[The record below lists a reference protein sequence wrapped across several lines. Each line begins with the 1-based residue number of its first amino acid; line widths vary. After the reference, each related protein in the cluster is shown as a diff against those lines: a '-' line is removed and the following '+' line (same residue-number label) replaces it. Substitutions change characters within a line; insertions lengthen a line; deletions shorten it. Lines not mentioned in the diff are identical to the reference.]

1 MTNEILREKSSAG
14 NPLGARMLAVA
25 FACAA
30 GSLFGDDAVSLKKS
44 DADTWKDGGV
54 TQSSMSS
61 FLKNHDGYTQSG
73 VDLSQYGWSDG
84 NDPDPSKDYVVNDNK
99 TLFSPYVAATVTKA
113 EVESMCFTFP
123 GNSLT
128 LDNGTLGNRSCNDN
142 GPAEVCVPNLIVKK
156 GTFTNQSWS
165 RNNRWSGTFT
175 IDSSS
180 YGYPTAALSFNIN
193 MKECFI
199 DATMIAA
206 APNQVAFGN
215 PGLGPSS
222 GSYRCVDK
230 YRDYKYHL
238 RGDLSQYD
246 ATNTLSLGSIVYV
259 ETSLVGGSFD
269 IGALG
274 TLTAASV
281 SEATIGGN
289 VRGRDAAFDIPSGTA
304 LAVKGELDFGW
315 AEPSAYT
322 YSKSGLVSTN
332 VYTLLPASEPYTPSH
347 TVARKA
353 ACELNVINVAAAGA
367 LSITKA
373 TLDGTLVKLAAG
385 ATFTVGDATF
395 KDVVLDLPADAVVN
409 VTNSLVAVNPV
420 ELRLSLD
427 AVRQTLVTLPVG
439 KGELKTSDFVVSG
452 SPQFRFSLSV
462 VVEEGLQ
469 KLVVT
474 DQNPDVKDATTGYVV
489 LMTADSSSSSTFTIG
504 SYNMAGNWSEPN
516 DPPHPGTN
524 YYTNGK
530 MFRDKGL
537 PKNDKAF
544 KGDSLTQM
552 GSFRIS
558 ASAFEIAD
566 WRVLSNG
573 SKKLDGRT
581 MVTTAGG
588 TWTAT
593 FTGNL
598 TVFSGASSP
607 FTLYG
612 GLSAT
617 NTDGSVK
624 SSQTYVM
631 DLKIRGAADA
641 ALAAE
646 GAVTQAPGVPG
657 AQVVCEFPGDMSE
670 FYGTLTV
677 GTNETIRLGGW
688 GLTNGTLVT
697 RTAYSTI
704 TTKNAAYVPV
714 RKFVSQTDT
723 TFDIPAGTKLA
734 ITDGADLT
742 GTFMKNGAGTL
753 AFGGTAVAGAGAK
766 LAVTAGSL
774 ETLVPS
780 ALAGVPVELS
790 SGTSA
795 VVGWKSDCGLDLSQS
810 AVTFAGASFAVSFDM
825 EGETPDA
832 DLTVVRKILSVRDT
846 DAAKFANKIIVNKP
860 ARGFQARL
868 LAPVSAGGV
877 TTWSA
882 EISKTG
888 LILLFR

>member
-1 MTNEILREKSSAG
+1 MMKKIIG
-14 NPLGARMLAVA
+14 FVLGALVLAA
-25 FACAA
+25 SGFA
-30 GSLFGDDAVSLKKS
+30 GDAVSLKLS
-44 DADTWKDGGV
+44 DADAWKDNDV
-54 TQSSMSS
+54 TQPSMSS
-61 FLKNHDGYTQSG
+61 FLKNHDGYTKAG
-73 VDLSQYGWSDG
+73 TDLSKYGWSDG
-84 NDPDPSKDYVVNDNK
+84 DDPDPSKDYVVNSK
-99 TLFSPYVAATVTKA
+99 RVLFSPYVAVSVGKA
-113 EVESMCFTFP
+113 ELEDMTFTFP

-142 GPAEVCVPNLIVKK
+142 GPATVCVPNLIVKK
-156 GTFTNQSWS
+156 GTITNQSWS

-175 IDSSS
+175 VDSSS
-180 YGYPTAALSFNIN
+180 YGYPAGALTFGIN
-193 MKECFI
+193 MRECFI

-206 APNQVAFGN
+206 APNQVEFGG
-215 PGLGPSS
+215 PGLAPSS

-274 TLTAASV
+274 TLTVASV
-281 SEATIGGN
+281 PAVTIGSN
-289 VRGRDAAFDIPSGTA
+289 VRGRDAAFVIPANTS
-304 LAVKGELDFGW
+304 LEVKGDLDFGW
-315 AEPSAYT
+315 AEPSAYV
-322 YSKSGLVSTN
+322 YSKTGLVATN
-332 VYTLLPASEPYTPSH
+332 IYTLLPASVPYTPSH
-347 TVARKA
+347 TVVRNA
-353 ACELNVINVAAAGA
+353 ACELNVVNVAAGGT
-367 LSITKA
+367 LSLSTA
-373 TLDGTLVKLAAG
+373 TFGGTLVKLAQG
-385 ATFTVGDATF
+385 ASLTVGDATF
-395 KDVVLDLPADAVVN
+395 ADAVLDLSGDAVVN
-409 VTNSLVAVNPV
+409 MTNSFDAVTPV
-420 ELRLSLD
+420 ELRLSPN
-427 AVRQTLVTLPVG
+427 AARQTFVTLPVG

-462 VVEEGLQ
+462 VVEDGLQ
-469 KLVVT
+469 KLVAT

-489 LMTADSSSSSTFTIG
+489 LATADGSSSSDFTIG
-504 SYNMAGNWSEPN
+504 SYNMAGNWSEPD

-524 YYTNGK
+524 YFTNGK
-530 MFRDKGL
+530 MFRDKSL
-537 PKNDKAF
+537 PKNEKAF
-544 KGDSLTQM
+544 KGNSLTQM
-552 GSFRIS
+552 GSFRVE

-573 SKKLDGRT
+573 GTKLDGRT
-581 MVTTAGG
+581 MVTTAGN
-588 TWTAT
+588 TSTKT

-598 TVFSGASSP
+598 TVFSDALSP

-631 DLKIRGAADA
+631 DMKIRGAADA

-646 GAVTQAPGVPG
+646 GAVTRAPGANDG
-657 AQVVCEFPGDMSE
+657 QVICEFPGDMSE

-677 GTNETIRLGGW
+677 GTNETIRLGNW

-704 TTKNAAYVPV
+704 TTKDAAFVPV
-714 RKFVSQTDT
+714 RRFVSQTDT
-723 TFDIPAGTKLA
+723 TFDIPEGTKLA

-742 GTFMKNGAGTL
+742 GTFTKNGSGTL
-753 AFGGTAVAGAGAK
+753 AFGGAAVAGTGAK
-766 LAVTAGSL
+766 LSVTAGSL
-774 ETLVPS
+774 ETLSPP
-780 ALAGVPVELS
+780 ALAGVPVALAA
-790 SGTSA
+790 GTSA

-810 AVTFAGASFAVSFDM
+810 AVTFAGDSFAVSFDM
-825 EGETPDA
+825 EGETLDA
-832 DLTVVRKILSVRDT
+832 DQTVVRKVLSVRDA
-846 DAAKFANKIIVNKP
+846 DAAQFAGKILVNKP

-868 LAPVSAGGV
+868 LAPVSVGGV

-882 EISKTG
+882 EVSRSG
-888 LILLFR
+888 CVLIFR

>member
-1 MTNEILREKSSAG
+1 MYATAIRMTSVGNLR
-14 NPLGARMLAVA
+14 GARVLAVGL
-25 FACAA
+25 ACAA
-30 GSLFGDDAVSLKKS
+30 GALFGDAVPLLRS
-44 DADTWKDGGV
+44 DADTWKDGDV
-54 TQSSMSS
+54 TQPSMSS
-61 FLKNHDGYTQSG
+61 FLMNHDGYTKSG

-84 NDPDPSKDYVVNDNK
+84 NDPDPAKDYLVSGNR
-99 TLFSPYVAATVTKA
+99 TLFTPYVAAMVSAA
-113 EVESMCFTFP
+113 ELDGIRYTFP

-128 LDNGTLGNRSCNDN
+128 LDNGILGNRSCNDK
-142 GPAEVCVPNLIVKK
+142 GPAEVCVPNLIIRK
-156 GTFTNQSWS
+156 GTLSNVSWS

-180 YGYPTAALSFNIN
+180 YGYPAAALTFNIN
-193 MKECFI
+193 TKECFI

-206 APNQVAFGN
+206 APNQVEFGG
-215 PGLGPSS
+215 PGLAPSS
-222 GSYRCVDK
+222 GSYRCVDR
-230 YRDYKYHL
+230 YRNYQYHL
-238 RGDLSQYD
+238 RGDLSRYD
-246 ATNTLSLGSIVYV
+246 ATNALAYGSVVYV
-259 ETSLVGGSFD
+259 ETPLVGGSFD

-281 SEATIGGN
+281 SETTIGGN

-304 LAVKGELDFGW
+304 LTVKGELDFAW

-347 TVARKA
+347 AVARKA
-353 ACELNVINVAAAGA
+353 DCELNVIDVAAAGA
-367 LSITKA
+367 LSTTKA
-373 TLDGTLVKLAAG
+373 TLDGTLVKLAQG
-385 ATFTVGDATF
+385 ASFTLGDATF
-395 KDVVLDLPADAVVN
+395 KDVVLDLSADAVVN
-409 VTNSLVAVNPV
+409 VTNSFAAVNPV
-420 ELRLSLD
+420 ELRLSPN

-439 KGELKTSDFVVSG
+439 KGGLKTSDFVVSG
-452 SPQFRFSLSV
+452 GPQFRLALSV
-462 VVEEGLQ
+462 VTEEGLQ

-489 LMTADSSSSSTFTIG
+489 LTTADSSSASTFTIG

-530 MFRDKGL
+530 MFRDKDL

-552 GSFRIS
+552 GLFRIA

-573 SKKLDGRT
+573 QKIFDRRT
-581 MVTTAGG
+581 CLTTAGG
-588 TWTAT
+588 KSTTT
-593 FTGNL
+593 FSGRL
-598 TVFSGASSP
+598 TVFSDDSSP

-612 GLSAT
+612 GLSDLNA
-617 NTDGSVK
+617 DGSVK

-641 ALAAE
+641 VMAAE
-646 GAVTQAPGVPG
+646 GAMTRAPGENEG
-657 AQVVCEFPGDMSE
+657 QVVCEFPGDMSE

-704 TTKNAAYVPV
+704 TTKDSAYVPV

-742 GTFMKNGAGTL
+742 GMFTKNGAGTL

-766 LAVTAGSL
+766 LAVSAGSL
-774 ETLVPS
+774 ETLAPS

-790 SGTSA
+790 SGSSA

-832 DLTVVRKILSVRDT
+832 NRAVVRKILSVRDA

-882 EISKTG
+882 EISKAG
-888 LILLFR
+888 FVLIVR